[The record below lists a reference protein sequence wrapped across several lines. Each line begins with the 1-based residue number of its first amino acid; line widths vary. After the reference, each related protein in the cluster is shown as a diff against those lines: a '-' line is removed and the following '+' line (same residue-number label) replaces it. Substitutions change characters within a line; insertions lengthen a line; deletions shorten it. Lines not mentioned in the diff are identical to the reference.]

1 MNPNT
6 CEPRNLFDP
15 NTLQGYP
22 IQAGHAFSPSW
33 PLTKVTNSS

>member
-22 IQAGHAFSPSW
+22 IQAGHA
-33 PLTKVTNSS
+33 

>member
-22 IQAGHAFSPSW
+22 IQAG
-33 PLTKVTNSS
+33 